1 MPLLRSATLKT
12 ALLFTAVALTQV
24 RAFGGLVNN
33 SPFMG
38 RGNVG
43 GPVTPSDPS
52 TPQFH
57 SVIQVD
63 GKWQF
68 SLFDPQK
75 KRSTWVG
82 LNETSEEYLVRKFD
96 PNNETVAVEY
106 QGRTLT
112 LPLQQAKILTAQVP
126 PQPQPPPVGHPPIP
140 QPGNAPVVL
149 NPTPADEQRRL
160 ESVAEEVRRR
170 RAMRQQGQPSVQ
182 PQPAPK

>member
-1 MPLLRSATLKT
+1 MPLLRSAPLKT

-24 RAFGGLVNN
+24 RAFGDLVNN
-33 SPFMG
+33 SPFMA

-106 QGRTLT
+106 QGPTLT
-112 LPLQQAKILTAQVP
+112 LPLQQAKI
-126 PQPQPPPVGHPPIP
+126 
-140 QPGNAPVVL
+140 
-149 NPTPADEQRRL
+149 
-160 ESVAEEVRRR
+160 VRRR